1 MSVWVVKAYISLQSL
16 QHIFLSMTWR
26 VLYFSDYFCEMKVL
40 RSSTACNPFLFDITG
55 LGLGSDSSLLSN
67 YLLFCSTKSRISL
80 VVRLASMISS
90 LDTSIN
96 LLINS
101 FTIGD
106 SAISANS
113 SRESPDLVRLS
124 ESMYHLVG
132 TSLAPG
138 RILTCCQHFAT
149 VLYVI
154 QPYVVVAI
162 CIASRISIL

>member
-1 MSVWVVKAYISLQSL
+1 
-16 QHIFLSMTWR
+16 MTWR

-90 LDTSIN
+90 PGTSIN

-101 FTIGD
+101 FAIGN
-106 SAISANS
+106 SAISANF
-113 SRESPDLVRLS
+113 SRKSPNLVRLS
-124 ESMYHLVG
+124 ESIYHLVS
-132 TSLAPG
+132 TSSAPG
-138 RILTCCQHFAT
+138 RILTCCQHFAI
-149 VLYVI
+149 VLCVT

-162 CIASRISIL
+162 CIALRTSIL

>member
-1 MSVWVVKAYISLQSL
+1 MTSSLIMQVR
-16 QHIFLSMTWR
+16 ITIPNM
-26 VLYFSDYFCEMKVL
+26 
-40 RSSTACNPFLFDITG
+40 FDIIDS
-55 LGLGSDSSLLSN
+55 GLGSGSSLLSN
-67 YLLFCSTKSRISL
+67 CSSFCSTKSRISL

-90 LDTSIN
+90 PGTSIN
-96 LLINS
+96 LLING
-101 FTIGD
+101 FAIGN